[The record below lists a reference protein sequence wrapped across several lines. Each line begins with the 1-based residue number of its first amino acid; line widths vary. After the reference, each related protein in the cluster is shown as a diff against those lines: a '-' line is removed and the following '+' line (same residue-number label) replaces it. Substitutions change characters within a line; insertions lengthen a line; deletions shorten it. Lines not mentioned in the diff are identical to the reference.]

1 MNTSNIFALASS
13 SIIFTGGRGSSIAL
27 SAAGHAGT
35 IRLHVWIPAE
45 VRGKYLGVPSRA
57 SRLLLKGTFGLAEP
71 RRSMETHNFSYL
83 LSLFPRFS
91 ALLLRSTF
99 PSKLLTSWKSRYN
112 NNGASSSSLHD
123 SHARLM
129 RVCVCVCVP
138 SLAIQPRAAQLVSF
152 RVHYMWAPRR
162 TPETHPFS
170 QYQTPAL
177 SNGRRQTWYNSGGI
191 TAAAFSSSC
200 VSLCKR
206 RCLYVRCVHLRAYYY
221 SHSE

>member
-99 PSKLLTSWKSRYN
+99 PSKLFTSWKSRYN

-162 TPETHPFS
+162 TPETHP
-170 QYQTPAL
+170 L
-177 SNGRRQTWYNSGGI
+177 SVPNAGAQQRQTADVVQQRRDN
-191 TAAAFSSSC
+191 SSC
-200 VSLCKR
+200 IFKLLRFFVQATVPLCEMCPPTR
-206 RCLYVRCVHLRAYYY
+206 VPL
-221 SHSE
+221 